1 MPVVPAKQPVIGNAD
16 AGLTPRDHLV
26 MAVVREK
33 YRLEER
39 GELVSKPTPK
49 VIGSRKSKSGGR
61 LRELG
66 FYRVLTLAEADSKWE
81 GRLPAWC
88 PRCRDYRRVR
98 VGTVR
103 EALTQPSPERVIA
116 V

>member
-49 VIGSRKSKSGGR
+49 VIGSRKSKSGAR
-61 LRELG
+61 LRE
-66 FYRVLTLAEADSKWE
+66 S
-81 GRLPAWC
+81 
-88 PRCRDYRRVR
+88 
-98 VGTVR
+98 
-103 EALTQPSPERVIA
+103 
-116 V
+116 